1 MLKIKIRKAIEK
13 DKKILFEWF
22 NDKENFKYKLKTK
35 SKINFK
41 EHSLWFKNTLSDSN
55 NFLSIIEVNNVLVG
69 QIRLDYI
76 NIKKY
81 EIDIFIVKAYRGM
94 KIAKYAL
101 S

>member
-22 NDKENFKYKLKTK
+22 NDKENFKYKLKLNPRLI
-35 SKINFK
+35 SKNIVCG
-41 EHSLWFKNTLSDSN
+41 FKNTLSDSN

-76 NIKKY
+76 NIKK
-81 EIDIFIVKAYRGM
+81 I
-94 KIAKYAL
+94 
-101 S
+101 